1 MSTERFVLGSA
12 GHIDHGKTAV
22 VRALTGVDTD
32 RLKEE
37 KARGITI
44 ELGFASLQAE
54 ETTVGI
60 VDVPGHERFIRAMT
74 AGATG
79 VDAVMLVV
87 AADEGVM
94 PQTREHLAVC
104 SLLGVQVGF
113 VALNKVDLVEDDEWL
128 ELVEADV
135 ASSVEG
141 TFLQGCPIVRCS
153 ATTGEG
159 IDAVKSAIF
168 DLAASVPDRQSGGLV
183 RLPMDRVFTMHG
195 FGTVVTGTLIAG
207 VVSLGDDLVASPLDI
222 GGKVRGIQVHGVE
235 VDQAR
240 AGHRTAVNLKGPDRD
255 DLARGLVLVRKGEI
269 TPTRRFDAQL
279 QLLSW
284 VDKPIKRGQRYI
296 VLQGTTQAQGKII
309 PLAGD
314 TIEAGETGWVQVD
327 LDRPLVLLPGDRFV
341 LQGFTLSTD
350 HGSTIGGGLVL
361 RSHPPRRRK
370 RDDDYAALLDRLA
383 EAEPSERLSLEIE
396 AAGMGGISAALLTE
410 RVPYAPAETRSLV
423 AKLVDQG
430 VVKRFDKESQAV
442 VHAGPFDLLGD
453 RIERVV
459 EDLAEAS
466 PMADG
471 FGRQEVYSRLGASI
485 PQRLFRMSVD
495 RLVKKGRLEGDLD
508 SVAPAGSA
516 DRQAIKDLAEK
527 VRVAVESAG
536 YKPPKAAGL
545 ADQLGVAVGDVRDI
559 LAGHIKAGRLVRA
572 KDDLTFGARV
582 VADLKEKLVAY
593 LQDHGEI
600 SPTQFKEMCGVSR
613 KFLIPLA
620 ELFDERKVTLR
631 IGNVR
636 KLRNP

>member
-12 GHIDHGKTAV
+12 GHIDHGKTAL

-44 ELGFASLQAE
+44 ELGFASLQADD
-54 ETTVGI
+54 TIVGI
-60 VDVPGHERFIRAMT
+60 VDVPGHERFIRAMA

-104 SLLGVQVGF
+104 SLLGVRVGF
-113 VALNKVDLVEDDEWL
+113 VALNKVDLVTDPEWL

-141 TFLQGCPIVRCS
+141 SFLEGCSIVRCS
-153 ATTGEG
+153 ATTGYG
-159 IDAVKSAIF
+159 VDAIRAAIF
-168 DLAASVPDRQSGGLV
+168 ELAANLPDRQSDGLL

-207 VVSLGDDLVASPLDI
+207 TVTLGDDLVASPLDL
-222 GGKVRGIQVHGVE
+222 GGKVRGIQVHGAEVE
-235 VDQAR
+235 EAR
-240 AGHRTAVNLKGPDRD
+240 AGQRTAVNLKGPDRD
-255 DLARGLVLVRKGEI
+255 ELARGLVLVRQGEI

-279 QLLSW
+279 QLLAW
-284 VDKPIKRGQRYI
+284 VDKPIKRGQHFI

-314 TIEAGETGWVQVD
+314 AIEAGETAWVQVD

-341 LQGFTLSTD
+341 LQGFSLSKD
-350 HGSTIGGGLVL
+350 HGSTIGGGLVV

-370 RDDDYAALLDRLA
+370 RDNDYAAFLDGLA
-383 EAEPSERLSLEIE
+383 AADPSARIALEIE
-396 AAGMGGISAALLTE
+396 AAGMGGITAARLAE
-410 RVPYAPAETRSLV
+410 RVPYAPAETRRLL
-423 AKLVDQG
+423 AKLTDQG

-442 VHAGPFDLLGD
+442 VHTVPFVLLGE
-453 RIERVV
+453 RIFQVV
-459 EDLAEAS
+459 TELAGSS
-466 PMADG
+466 PMAEG

-485 PQRLFRMSVD
+485 PQRLFRMAVD
-495 RLVKKGRLEGDLD
+495 RLVKNGQLEGDLD
-508 SVAPAGSA
+508 SVAPSGSA
-516 DRQAIKDLAEK
+516 DRQAHNELAERVRVTVERAGYEPPKPADLA
-527 VRVAVESAG
+527 G
-536 YKPPKAAGL
+536 
-545 ADQLGVAVGDVRDI
+545 QLGVDVSDVKDL

-572 KDDLTFGARV
+572 KDDLTFGAQV
-582 VADLKEKLVAY
+582 VAELKERLVTY
-593 LQDHGEI
+593 LREHGEI
-600 SPTQFKEMCGVSR
+600 SPTEFKEMCGVSR
-613 KFLIPLA
+613 KYLIPLA
-620 ELFDERKVTLR
+620 ELFDEHKVTLR
-631 IGNVR
+631 IGNAR
-636 KLRNP
+636 KLRSA

>member
-113 VALNKVDLVEDDEWL
+113 VALNKVDLVEDPEWL

-135 ASSVEG
+135 ASFVEG
-141 TFLQGCPIVRCS
+141 TFLEGCSIVRCS

-159 IDAVKSAIF
+159 IDAVRSAIF
-168 DLAASVPDRQSGGLV
+168 DLAAAVPDRQSDGLV

-207 VVSLGDDLVASPLDI
+207 AVKLGDDLVASPLDI
-222 GGKVRGIQVHGVE
+222 GGKVRGIQVHGAE

-255 DLARGLVLVRKGEI
+255 ELARGLVLVRQGEI

-314 TIEAGETGWVQVD
+314 TIEAGETAWVQVD

-341 LQGFTLSTD
+341 LQGFTLSKD
-350 HGSTIGGGLVL
+350 HGSTIGGGMVL

-370 RDDDYAALLDRLA
+370 RDDDYAALLDGLA
-383 EAEPSERLSLEIE
+383 KAEPIERLSLEID
-396 AAGMGGISAALLTE
+396 AAGMGGITAALLIE
-410 RVPYAPAETRSLV
+410 RVPYAPAETRRLL
-423 AKLVDQG
+423 AKLIDQG
-430 VVKRFDKESQAV
+430 AVKRFDKESQAV
-442 VHAGPFDLLGD
+442 VHNGPFELLGE
-453 RIERVV
+453 RIGRVV
-459 EDLAEAS
+459 EELAEAS

-485 PQRLFRMSVD
+485 PQRLFRMAVD
-495 RLVKKGRLEGDLD
+495 RLVKEGRLEGDLD

-527 VRVAVESAG
+527 VRVAVEGAG

-545 ADQLGVAVGDVRDI
+545 AEQLGVATSDVKDI

-572 KDDLTFGARV
+572 KDDLTFGAQV

-593 LQDHGEI
+593 LQEHTEI

>member
-12 GHIDHGKTAV
+12 GHIDHGKTAL

-37 KARGITI
+37 KERGITI
-44 ELGFASLQAE
+44 ELGFASLQADD
-54 ETTVGI
+54 TTVGI
-60 VDVPGHERFIRAMT
+60 VDVPGHERFIRAMA

-104 SLLGVQVGF
+104 SLLGVRVGF
-113 VALNKVDLVEDDEWL
+113 VALNKVDLVEDPEWL

-135 ASSVEG
+135 AGSVEG
-141 TFLQGCPIVRCS
+141 TFLEDCPIVRCS

-159 IDAVKSAIF
+159 LDAVTSAIF
-168 DLAASVPDRQSGGLV
+168 ELAATVPDRQSSGLL

-207 VVSLGDDLVASPLDI
+207 TVKLGDDLVAAPLDI
-222 GGKVRGIQVHGVE
+222 GGKVRGIQVHGAEVE
-235 VDQAR
+235 EAR

-255 DLARGLVLVRKGEI
+255 DLARGLVLVRQGEI

-279 QLLSW
+279 QLLKW
-284 VDKPIKRGQRYI
+284 VDKPIRRGQRFI
-296 VLQGTTQAQGKII
+296 VLQGTTQAVGKII
-309 PLAGD
+309 PLAENA
-314 TIEAGETGWVQVD
+314 IESGETAWVQVD

-341 LQGFTLSTD
+341 LQGFALSKD

-370 RDDDYAALLDRLA
+370 RDDDYAALLDRFA
-383 EAEPSERLSLEIE
+383 EAEPSERLSQEIQ
-396 AAGMGGISAALLTE
+396 AAGMGGITAERLME
-410 RVPYAPAETRSLV
+410 RVPYAPADTRRLL
-423 AKLVDQG
+423 AKLIDQG
-430 VVKRFDKESQAV
+430 AVKRFDKESQAV
-442 VHAGPFDLLGD
+442 VHTGPFEQLGEW
-453 RIERVV
+453 ILRVV
-459 EDLAEAS
+459 VELAEAS

-471 FGRQEVYSRLGASI
+471 FGRQEVYSQLGASI
-485 PQRLFRMSVD
+485 PQRLFRMAVD
-495 RLVKKGRLEGDLD
+495 RLIKKGRLEGDPS

-516 DRQAIKDLAEK
+516 DRQALKDLAEK
-527 VRVAVESAG
+527 VRVAVENAG
-536 YKPPKAAGL
+536 HQPLKAAGL
-545 ADQLGVAVGDVRDI
+545 ADQLGVAVNDVKDI
-559 LAGHIKAGRLVRA
+559 LAGHIKAGRLMRA
-572 KDDLTFGARV
+572 KDDLTFGAQV
-582 VADLKEKLVAY
+582 VADLKVKLVAY
-593 LQDHGEI
+593 LKEHGEI
-600 SPTQFKEMCGVSR
+600 SPTEFKEMCGVSR

-620 ELFDERKVTLR
+620 ELFDEHKVTLR